1 VQPRTRAV
9 LAALNIPVWMGRGAA
24 VQRARVSVWRDDA
37 PSTDQKLLAE
47 SVEVSRI
54 EAQPVHAKSDRAVLA
69 ERVEVQP
76 FADAQP
82 VKTEPRQ
89 ALQPMAPPSQLTKP
103 VIAKPAAAILTEPQ
117 TAIKPLIRFSVQA
130 RLIGDWIVLVPEQ
143 ALQDEACQ
151 RLWGNIVQATTLQA
165 TSTAPAE
172 TFVWPLAEGARW
184 QRMEG
189 ASAALAGFLYRLGKT
204 QRVGLM
210 GELPDQVC
218 PDRIERLPSL
228 PELLANPLQ
237 KRSLW
242 LLLRG

>member
-1 VQPRTRAV
+1 MQPRTRAV

-54 EAQPVHAKSDRAVLA
+54 EAKSDRAVLA
-69 ERVEVQP
+69 ERAEVQP
-76 FADAQP
+76 FADAKP
-82 VKTEPRQ
+82 AKTEPRQ
-89 ALQPMAPPSQLTKP
+89 AFQPIALPSPTRW
-103 VIAKPAAAILTEPQ
+103 AEPAAAKSAQTLPAEPH
-117 TAIKPLIRFSVQA
+117 TAVEPLIRFSVQA

-151 RLWGNIVQATTLQA
+151 RLWNNILQA
-165 TSTAPAE
+165 LSLDLPQVVAAE
-172 TFVWPLAEGARW
+172 IFVWPLAEGARW

-210 GELPDQVC
+210 GELPDQAC

>member
-1 VQPRTRAV
+1 MQPRTRAV

-24 VQRARVSVWRDDA
+24 VQRARVSVWRDDT
-37 PSTDQKLLAE
+37 PSTDQNVLSELTEAKP
-47 SVEVSRI
+47 VETQSN
-54 EAQPVHAKSDRAVLA
+54 SAVLA

-76 FADAQP
+76 VPDARRLNAEP
-82 VKTEPRQ
+82 IEVRRPEPRQ
-89 ALQPMAPPSQLTKP
+89 AFQPIAPVSKPPLAEPVEVQPTK
-103 VIAKPAAAILTEPQ
+103 PQ
-117 TAIKPLIRFSVQA
+117 TAVEPLIRFSVQA

-151 RLWGNIVQATTLQA
+151 RLWGNIVQAMNLYA
-165 TSTAPAE
+165 DLSTPAE
-172 TFVWPLAEGARW
+172 SFVWPLAEGARW

>member
-1 VQPRTRAV
+1 MQPRTRAV
-9 LAALNIPVWMGRGAA
+9 LAALNIPVWMGRGAV

-47 SVEVSRI
+47 SVEASLI
-54 EAQPVHAKSDRAVLA
+54 EAKSNHAVLA

-76 FADAQP
+76 FADAKP

-89 ALQPMAPPSQLTKP
+89 AFQPIVLPSPTRWTEP
-103 VIAKPAAAILTEPQ
+103 VAAKPAQAPPAELQ
-117 TAIKPLIRFSVQA
+117 TAVEPLIRFSVQA

-151 RLWGNIVQATTLQA
+151 RLWGNIVQAMTLQA

-172 TFVWPLAEGARW
+172 SFVWPLAEGARW

-210 GELPDQVC
+210 GDLPDQAC

-242 LLLRG
+242 LLLRS

>member
-1 VQPRTRAV
+1 MQPRTRAV

-24 VQRARVSVWRDDA
+24 VQRARVSVWRDEA
-37 PSTDQKLLAE
+37 ALVDQ
-47 SVEVSRI
+47 
-54 EAQPVHAKSDRAVLA
+54 DVLA
-69 ERVEVQP
+69 ERVVAQP
-76 FADAQP
+76 LADTKP

-89 ALQPMAPPSQLTKP
+89 AFQPIVLPSPTRLAEP
-103 VIAKPAAAILTEPQ
+103 VEAKANRAVLAELVEANPVEP
-117 TAIKPLIRFSVQA
+117 LLRFSVQA
-130 RLIGDWIVLVPEQ
+130 RLIGNWIVLVPEQ

-151 RLWGNIVQATTLQA
+151 RLWSNIVQAMNLNA
-165 TSTAPAE
+165 ESPASAE

-184 QRMEG
+184 QRMDG

>member
-1 VQPRTRAV
+1 MQPRTRAV

-37 PSTDQKLLAE
+37 PSTDQKVLAE

-54 EAQPVHAKSDRAVLA
+54 EAKSDRAVLA
-69 ERVEVQP
+69 EHIEV
-76 FADAQP
+76 QP
-82 VKTEPRQ
+82 VKTEQRQ
-89 ALQPMAPPSQLTKP
+89 AFQPIVRPSPTRSAEPVAAKTAQAPP
-103 VIAKPAAAILTEPQ
+103 AEPQ
-117 TAIKPLIRFSVQA
+117 TAVEPLIRFSVQA

-151 RLWGNIVQATTLQA
+151 RLWGNIVQAMSLHA
-165 TSTAPAE
+165 ESPAPAE
-172 TFVWPLAEGARW
+172 SFVWPLAEGARW

-210 GELPDQVC
+210 GDLPDQAC

>member
-1 VQPRTRAV
+1 MQPRTRAV
-9 LAALNIPVWMGRGAA
+9 LAALNIPVWMGRGTA

-37 PSTDQKLLAE
+37 PSKNPNGLAE
-47 SVEVSRI
+47 STETKPFETHSN
-54 EAQPVHAKSDRAVLA
+54 RAVLA
-69 ERVEVQP
+69 ERVEVQR
-76 FADAQP
+76 FTDAQS

-89 ALQPMAPPSQLTKP
+89 AFQPIVLPSPTRLVEP
-103 VIAKPAAAILTEPQ
+103 VAVKPAQNPPTETQ
-117 TAIKPLIRFSVQA
+117 TAVEPLIRFSVQA

-151 RLWGNIVQATTLQA
+151 RLWGNIVQAMTLQA
-165 TSTAPAE
+165 ASPAPAE

-184 QRMEG
+184 QRMDG

-210 GELPDQVC
+210 GDLPDQAC